1 MSKVFTVV
9 NSATQSTI
17 SYESQAETL
26 GQLKRELAEKGINL
40 NGMTIF
46 EGLTKTELKSDDSLL
61 PHDVPYRGTITNN
74 LVFRITK
81 ANKNI
86 KSGSMSRAEAYAK
99 VKELNLQGVIASKYG
114 KNFTMCKTVDL
125 INEINKAEVHW
136 ENPSAPVDNN
146 ENTVPSDTSVA
157 ALEAKLN
164 VLIDVLYSNDVLD
177 NEDVDI
183 IKGASSVKVEEAT
196 EKSPYSDNEINDM
209 FNFN

>member
-26 GQLKRELAEKGINL
+26 GQLKRELADKGINL
-40 NGMTIF
+40 DGMTIF

-61 PHDVPYRGTITNN
+61 PHDVPYRGTVTNN

-99 VKELNLQGVIASKYG
+99 IKELNLQGVIASKYG
-114 KNFTMCKTVDL
+114 KNFTMCKTADL
-125 INEINKAEVHW
+125 INEINKVETHW
-136 ENPSAPVDNN
+136 ENPTTENN
-146 ENTVPSDTSVA
+146 ENTSSDAAVA
-157 ALEAKLN
+157 ALEEKFDMLIR
-164 VLIDVLYSNDVLD
+164 VLLD
-177 NEDVDI
+177 NEVIDDVDVDI
-183 IKGASSVKVEEAT
+183 INSKPTVQKNDSE
-196 EKSPYSDNEINDM
+196 EKSPYSNDEISDM
-209 FNFN
+209 FNF

>member
-26 GQLKRELAEKGINL
+26 GQLKRELADKGINL
-40 NGMTIF
+40 DGMTIF

-86 KSGSMSRAEAYAK
+86 KSGNMSRAEAYAK
-99 VKELNLQGVIASKYG
+99 IKELNLQGVIASKYG
-114 KNFTMCKTVDL
+114 KNFTMCKTADL
-125 INEINKAEVHW
+125 INEINRVETHW
-136 ENPSAPVDNN
+136 ENPTTKNN
-146 ENTVPSDTSVA
+146 ENTSSDATVE
-157 ALEAKLN
+157 ALETKFNMLIN
-164 VLIDVLYSNDVLD
+164 VLLDNDVID
-177 NEDVDI
+177 DVDVDI
-183 IKGASSVKVEEAT
+183 INSKPTVQKKDSE
-196 EKSPYSDNEINDM
+196 EKSPYSNDEISDM
-209 FNFN
+209 FNF

>member
-26 GQLKRELAEKGINL
+26 GQLKRELADKGINL
-40 NGMTIF
+40 DGMTIF

-99 VKELNLQGVIASKYG
+99 IKELNLQGVIASKYG
-114 KNFTMCKTVDL
+114 KNFTMCKTADL
-125 INEINKAEVHW
+125 INEINKVETHW
-136 ENPSAPVDNN
+136 ENPTTENN
-146 ENTVPSDTSVA
+146 ENTSSDATVT
-157 ALEAKLN
+157 ALEEKFDMLIK
-164 VLIDVLYSNDVLD
+164 VLLDNDVID
-177 NEDVDI
+177 DVDVDI
-183 IKGASSVKVEEAT
+183 INSKPTVQKKDSE
-196 EKSPYSDNEINDM
+196 EKSPYSNDEISDM
-209 FNFN
+209 FNF

>member
-26 GQLKRELAEKGINL
+26 GQLKRELTDKGINL
-40 NGMTIF
+40 DGMTIF

-61 PHDVPYRGTITNN
+61 PHDVPYRGTVTNN

-99 VKELNLQGVIASKYG
+99 IKELNLQGVIASKYG
-114 KNFTMCKTVDL
+114 KNFTMCKTADL
-125 INEINKAEVHW
+125 INEINKVETHW
-136 ENPSAPVDNN
+136 ENPTTENN
-146 ENTVPSDTSVA
+146 ENTSPDTTVA
-157 ALEAKLN
+157 ALEEKFDMLIR
-164 VLIDVLYSNDVLD
+164 VLLD
-177 NEDVDI
+177 NEVIDDVDVDI
-183 IKGASSVKVEEAT
+183 INSKPTVQKKDSE
-196 EKSPYSDNEINDM
+196 EKSPYSNDEISDM
-209 FNFN
+209 FNF

>member
-26 GQLKRELAEKGINL
+26 GQLKRELADKGINL
-40 NGMTIF
+40 DGMTIF

-61 PHDVPYRGTITNN
+61 PHDVPYRGTVTNN

-99 VKELNLQGVIASKYG
+99 IKELNLQGVIASKYG
-114 KNFTMCKTVDL
+114 KNFTMCKTADL
-125 INEINKAEVHW
+125 INEINRVETHW
-136 ENPSAPVDNN
+136 ENPTTENN
-146 ENTVPSDTSVA
+146 ENTSSDAAVA
-157 ALEAKLN
+157 ALEEKFNMLIN
-164 VLIDVLYSNDVLD
+164 VLLD
-177 NEDVDI
+177 NEVIDDVDVDI
-183 IKGASSVKVEEAT
+183 INSKPTVQKKDSE
-196 EKSPYSDNEINDM
+196 EKSPYSNDEISDM
-209 FNFN
+209 FNF

>member
-26 GQLKRELAEKGINL
+26 GQLKRELADKGINL
-40 NGMTIF
+40 DGMTIF

-86 KSGSMSRAEAYAK
+86 KSGNMSRAEAYAK
-99 VKELNLQGVIASKYG
+99 IKELNLQGVIASKYG
-114 KNFTMCKTVDL
+114 KNFTMCKTTDL
-125 INEINKAEVHW
+125 INEINRVETHW
-136 ENPSAPVDNN
+136 ENPTTENN
-146 ENTVPSDTSVA
+146 ENTSSDATVE
-157 ALEAKLN
+157 ALEAKFNMLIN
-164 VLIDVLYSNDVLD
+164 VLLDNDVID
-177 NEDVDI
+177 DVDVDI
-183 IKGASSVKVEEAT
+183 INSKPTVQKKDSE
-196 EKSPYSDNEINDM
+196 EKSPYSNDEISNM
-209 FNFN
+209 FNF

>member
-26 GQLKRELAEKGINL
+26 GQLKRELTDKGINL
-40 NGMTIF
+40 DGMTIF

-61 PHDVPYRGTITNN
+61 PHDVPYRGTVTNN

-99 VKELNLQGVIASKYG
+99 IKELNLQGVIASKYG
-114 KNFTMCKTVDL
+114 KNFTMCKTADL
-125 INEINKAEVHW
+125 INEINKVETHW
-136 ENPSAPVDNN
+136 ENPTTENN
-146 ENTVPSDTSVA
+146 ENTSPDTTVA
-157 ALEAKLN
+157 ALEEKFDMLIR
-164 VLIDVLYSNDVLD
+164 VLLD
-177 NEDVDI
+177 NEVIDDVDVDI
-183 IKGASSVKVEEAT
+183 INSKPTVQKKDSE
-196 EKSPYSDNEINDM
+196 EKSPYSNDEISEM
-209 FNFN
+209 FNF

>member
-26 GQLKRELAEKGINL
+26 GQLKRELADKGINL
-40 NGMTIF
+40 DGMTIF

-61 PHDVPYRGTITNN
+61 PHDVPYRGTVTNN

-99 VKELNLQGVIASKYG
+99 IKELNLQGVIASKYG
-114 KNFTMCKTVDL
+114 KNFTMCKTADL
-125 INEINKAEVHW
+125 INEINRVETHW
-136 ENPSAPVDNN
+136 ENPTTENN
-146 ENTVPSDTSVA
+146 ENTSSDTTVA
-157 ALEAKLN
+157 VLEAKFNMLIN
-164 VLIDVLYSNDVLD
+164 VLLDNDVID
-177 NEDVDI
+177 DVDVDI
-183 IKGASSVKVEEAT
+183 INSKPAVQKNDSE
-196 EKSPYSDNEINDM
+196 EKSPYSNDEISNM
-209 FNFN
+209 FNF

>member
-26 GQLKRELAEKGINL
+26 GQLKRELADKGINL
-40 NGMTIF
+40 DGMTIF

-99 VKELNLQGVIASKYG
+99 IKALNLQGVIASKYG
-114 KNFTMCKTVDL
+114 KNFTMCKTADL
-125 INEINKAEVHW
+125 INEINKVETHW
-136 ENPSAPVDNN
+136 ENPITENN
-146 ENTVPSDTSVA
+146 ENTSSDTTVT
-157 ALEAKLN
+157 ALEEKFNMLIN
-164 VLIDVLYSNDVLD
+164 VLLDNDVID
-177 NEDVDI
+177 DVDVDI
-183 IKGASSVKVEEAT
+183 INSKPTVQKKDSE
-196 EKSPYSDNEINDM
+196 EKSPYSNDEISNM
-209 FNFN
+209 FNF

>member
-26 GQLKRELAEKGINL
+26 GQLKRELADKGINL
-40 NGMTIF
+40 DGMTIF

-61 PHDVPYRGTITNN
+61 PHDVPYRGTVTNN

-99 VKELNLQGVIASKYG
+99 IKELNLQGVIASKYG
-114 KNFTMCKTVDL
+114 KNFTMCKTADL
-125 INEINKAEVHW
+125 INEINRVETHW
-136 ENPSAPVDNN
+136 ENPTTENN
-146 ENTVPSDTSVA
+146 ENTSSDAAVA
-157 ALEAKLN
+157 ALEEKFDMLIR
-164 VLIDVLYSNDVLD
+164 VLLDNDVID
-177 NEDVDI
+177 DVDVDI
-183 IKGASSVKVEEAT
+183 INSKPTVQKKDSE
-196 EKSPYSDNEINDM
+196 EKSPYSNDEISDM
-209 FNFN
+209 FNF

>member
-26 GQLKRELAEKGINL
+26 GQLKRELADKGINL
-40 NGMTIF
+40 DGMTIF

-99 VKELNLQGVIASKYG
+99 IKELNLQGVIASKYG
-114 KNFTMCKTVDL
+114 KNFTMCKTADL
-125 INEINKAEVHW
+125 INEINKVETHW
-136 ENPSAPVDNN
+136 ENPTTENN
-146 ENTVPSDTSVA
+146 ENTSSDATVA
-157 ALEAKLN
+157 ALEEKFDMLIN
-164 VLIDVLYSNDVLD
+164 VLLDNDVID
-177 NEDVDI
+177 DVDVDI
-183 IKGASSVKVEEAT
+183 INSKPIVQKKDSE
-196 EKSPYSDNEINDM
+196 EKSPYSNDEISDM
-209 FNFN
+209 FNF

>member
-26 GQLKRELAEKGINL
+26 GQLKRELTDKGINL
-40 NGMTIF
+40 DGMTIF

-61 PHDVPYRGTITNN
+61 PHDVPYRGTVTNN

-99 VKELNLQGVIASKYG
+99 IKELNLQGVIASKYG
-114 KNFTMCKTVDL
+114 KNFTMCKTADL
-125 INEINKAEVHW
+125 INEINKVETRW
-136 ENPSAPVDNN
+136 ENPTTENN
-146 ENTVPSDTSVA
+146 ENTSSDATVA
-157 ALEAKLN
+157 ALEEKFDMLIR
-164 VLIDVLYSNDVLD
+164 VLLD
-177 NEDVDI
+177 NEVIDDVDVDI
-183 IKGASSVKVEEAT
+183 INSKPTVQKKDSE
-196 EKSPYSDNEINDM
+196 EKSPYSNDEISEM
-209 FNFN
+209 FNF